1 MTLMLRRVAYPSFH
15 PVVLRVLNMI
25 VLFAY
30 DGHFSGV
37 VIVMLIRMIYNVAVA
52 WAVCPTDSA
61 EVSLKGI
68 QTRVCSGFCPTQ
80 WCANTHEQF
89 LQITQ

>member
-1 MTLMLRRVAYPSFH
+1 
-15 PVVLRVLNMI
+15 MI

-52 WAVCPTDSA
+52 WPFVPQTQLRSLSRESKPGFAV
-61 EVSLKGI
+61 VSVPHSGV
-68 QTRVCSGFCPTQ
+68 QTHMSSSYR
-80 WCANTHEQF
+80 
-89 LQITQ
+89 

>member
-30 DGHFSGV
+30 DGRFCGV

-68 QTRVCSGFCPTQ
+68 QTRVCTPLCGTETT
-80 WCANTHEQF
+80 ANTHEQF